1 MSNDNIKVPK
11 LVISPEDLEKQLSSI
26 TDNESNF
33 QLSIENSK
41 DWFEDSFYSYTN
53 KELASNDIFFKAS
66 FRAVGTAYL
75 SKPDNHKTVWKMDCY
90 KRNNGFEIKKTYE

>member
-33 QLSIENSK
+33 QLSI
-41 DWFEDSFYSYTN
+41 D
-53 KELASNDIFFKAS
+53 
-66 FRAVGTAYL
+66 L
-75 SKPDNHKTVWKMDCY
+75 SHK
-90 KRNNGFEIKKTYE
+90 NI